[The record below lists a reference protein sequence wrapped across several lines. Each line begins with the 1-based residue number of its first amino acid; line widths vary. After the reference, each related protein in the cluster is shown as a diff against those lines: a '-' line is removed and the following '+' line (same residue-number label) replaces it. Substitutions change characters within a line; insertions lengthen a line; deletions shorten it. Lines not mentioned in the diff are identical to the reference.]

1 MSGDGR
7 VAQVTA
13 RAHVP
18 TVTMH
23 HYDVLLAAAR
33 LALGHNCALFAP
45 FAKDP
50 TQDPPRAA
58 SRPFSTVVSQ
68 HPKPTR
74 RWTDVLRD
82 EDAWDEVRA
91 VDGDGSWWTVVR
103 DWDAHARARYRRLP
117 RGVLVAE
124 APRAGPPRGRR
135 PGRRERRAPQGAPRR
150 DGAARR
156 RARRRGPRAA
166 PRGARRRLLAA
177 RGRRRRRRRRRERGR
192 ARRGRAAAR
201 GAAGSAGVLRRGGGG
216 AGRRRR
222 PGTAPEAAELAAA
235 RRRGAARVRRR
246 RGAGAARGVVLL
258 AAPPPRGVE
267 RQVRG
272 R

>member
-45 FAKDP
+45 FARDP

-58 SRPFSTVVSQ
+58 SPTVLNGRVATSETHKASSQ
-68 HPKPTR
+68 HSKPTR

-91 VDGDGSWWTVVR
+91 VDGDGSWWSVVR
-103 DWDAHARARYRRLP
+103 DWDAHARARYARRAAATERGYGAAIAGADDPVAALDCFWEFAHFVDNLP
-117 RGVLVAE
+117 AVTEAAVAAVVGQVHAQARPAALAAATRCVWKLTEMSKVAE
-124 APRAGPPRGRR
+124 A
-135 PGRRERRAPQGAPRR
+135 
-150 DGAARR
+150 AA
-156 RARRRGPRAA
+156 
-166 PRGARRRLLAA
+166 LAA
-177 RGRRRRRRRRRERGR
+177 GLPLCRNQPL
-192 ARRGRAAAR
+192 
-201 GAAGSAGVLRRGGGG
+201 VW
-216 AGRRRR
+216 
-222 PGTAPEAAELAAA
+222 
-235 RRRGAARVRRR
+235 
-246 RGAGAARGVVLL
+246 VVLTKLQNSL
-258 AAPPPRGVE
+258 ARSN
-267 RQVRG
+267 RS
-272 R
+272 

>member
-103 DWDAHARARYRRLP
+103 DWDAHARAR
-117 RGVLVAE
+117 
-124 APRAGPPRGRR
+124 
-135 PGRRERRAPQGAPRR
+135 
-150 DGAARR
+150 
-156 RARRRGPRAA
+156 
-166 PRGARRRLLAA
+166 
-177 RGRRRRRRRRRERGR
+177 
-192 ARRGRAAAR
+192 
-201 GAAGSAGVLRRGGGG
+201 
-216 AGRRRR
+216 
-222 PGTAPEAAELAAA
+222 
-235 RRRGAARVRRR
+235 
-246 RGAGAARGVVLL
+246 
-258 AAPPPRGVE
+258 
-267 RQVRG
+267 
-272 R
+272 